1 MISQHPHAGPAIGPR
16 PARLI
21 VAVVLA
27 AFAGVYVLAVPF
39 RTGGATRAV
48 GAVTVTV
55 LLFASLLAW
64 VLPRTAR
71 FRGVALATAQ
81 TLLACVDV
89 LVFGTSVGVLAFAAG
104 PLLLASYALPALAVL
119 AGAVVVAALRF
130 PDAAAA
136 TDAAIT
142 PVLGALVVYG
152 LVRLADRVTDLAA
165 ARPALTMAAVARERL
180 RIATELNTGIGR
192 GLDAITAGSRRALDD
207 PGELDDVLRVARRS
221 LADARAA
228 AAGFR
233 AMSLTPEATAA
244 RALLSA
250 AGIEAEVRTGH
261 DEPLGSAGALLA
273 TVLREAVTDV
283 VRQGTATRCVIE
295 TSEQDGKVRLRVS
308 NDGAPTAARGEEG
321 LTTAAERVEA
331 AGGTLTTGLG
341 ADGRFTVEA
350 TIAATPRPVTVP
362 DPTAY
367 ALSVTLLAVVVAGF
381 CVKALLH
388 VPWGAT
394 LPVAVAGMALL
405 AVLQLRWTADAP
417 PRHPYALL
425 AAQTLLSLV
434 PVLWFGTAWLGTEGF
449 LAGTFLVA
457 LPIRAGAPLVV
468 AVVAGSGA
476 MAAALSQ
483 SPARIVNYT
492 VSALVTGLL
501 VYGLVRLAR
510 LIHDLRD
517 AGAELA
523 RAATVQERL
532 RAARDLHDLLGHS
545 LAAMLLKCELARR
558 LAQADPERARAEL
571 TEVVAMA
578 ERARADLRTASGAGE
593 PEMSLEIEAESA
605 RSVLTAAGVETR
617 VDLGHGPLPGPSAT
631 VLSTVLREAV
641 TNILR
646 HSAARH
652 CAIVTTSEDG
662 FVTLTVDN
670 DGLDPRARRTP
681 PGSGIG
687 NLTTRLAAVGG
698 TLTARADGDGGFR
711 LQARLR
717 PDTPAPEPAGS
728 EPAGAAGPRS

>member
-1 MISQHPHAGPAIGPR
+1 MSSQHPHAGPAIGPR
-16 PARLI
+16 LARLI
-21 VAVVLA
+21 VVVVLA
-27 AFAGVYVLAVPF
+27 AFAGVYVLAAPF
-39 RTGGATRAV
+39 RTGGVPRVAGVVA
-48 GAVTVTV
+48 VTV
-55 LLFASLLAW
+55 LLYASLLIW
-64 VLPRTAR
+64 VLPRAAR
-71 FRGVALATAQ
+71 FRGVPLVAAQ
-81 TLLACVDV
+81 SILACADV
-89 LVFGTSVGVLAFAAG
+89 LGFGTSVGVLAFAAA
-104 PLLLASYALPALAVL
+104 PLLLASYTLPAIAVL
-119 AGAVVVAALRF
+119 AGGVVVAVLRF

-136 TDAAIT
+136 ADAAIT
-142 PVLGALVVYG
+142 PVLGTLVVYG
-152 LVRLADRVTDLAA
+152 LVRLADRVADLAA

-192 GLDAITAGSRRALDD
+192 GLDAITAGSRRALGD
-207 PGELDDVLRVARRS
+207 PAEIGDVLRVARRS
-221 LADARAA
+221 LADTRAA

-233 AMSLTPEATAA
+233 AMSLAPEATAA

-273 TVLREAVTDV
+273 TVLREAVTEV

-295 TSEQDGKVRLRVS
+295 TSQQDGTVRLRVS

-321 LTTAAERVEA
+321 LAAAAGRVEA
-331 AGGTLTTGLG
+331 AGGTLTMGLD

-350 TIAATPRPVTVP
+350 AIAATPRPVTVP

-381 CVKALLH
+381 CVKGLLH

-394 LPVAVAGMALL
+394 LPAAVAGMALL
-405 AVLQLRWTADAP
+405 AVLQLRWTAEAP
-417 PRHPYALL
+417 PRRPYALL
-425 AAQTLLSLV
+425 AAQTLLSFV
-434 PVLWFGTAWLGTEGF
+434 PVLWFGTAWLGTAGF

-457 LPIRAGAPLVV
+457 LPIRLGVPLV
-468 AVVAGSGA
+468 AAAMAATGA

-483 SPARIVNYT
+483 GPARIVNYT
-492 VSALVTGLL
+492 VSVLVTGLV
-501 VYGLVRLAR
+501 VYALVRLAR
-510 LIHDLRD
+510 LVRDLRA

-558 LAQADPERARAEL
+558 LAAADPDRARAEL

-578 ERARADLRTASGAGE
+578 ERAQVDLRAASGAGE

-652 CAIVTTSEDG
+652 CAIVTTSEAG
-662 FVTLTVDN
+662 AVTLTVDN

-681 PGSGIG
+681 PGAGIG

-711 LQARLR
+711 VQARLR
-717 PDTPAPEPAGS
+717 ADADAPAEP
-728 EPAGAAGPRS
+728 